1 MSTRCCTTQALG
13 GRQLNRVV
21 RGTPAPAPSRRRLP
35 QESVVRNEFKYDLF
49 GSDLPD
55 VISVIERDHKEIK
68 RPTPATLTLYF
79 YDAELGA
86 PEVDPFYR
94 LRTYA
99 HFDPDA
105 TSLDDIK
112 ALPWQVQKKC
122 GHEKRP
128 LGTLEGLPASIAPDD
143 EVWELLGETRR
154 PNLLK
159 VSQRRHFA
167 VDETH
172 DESQRITVD
181 LSRSVFK
188 IVDQRLVPLGDIG
201 PRVEVKLPAGQPEDS
216 LPMARRLRG
225 ASYWMPF
232 GTMANYF
239 QFLLRGALP
248 METHMSLPEIESKF
262 AITSGTPEEVFDELF
277 AFLWSMRGEWRFL
290 LPYPRVITRTRRYH
304 VCQGP
309 RPGSTATV
317 VETASGRCS
326 LKVKDDSRTQ
336 GAALLRSTQA
346 SHTTDRDG
354 LMIMPDEFILANRL
368 TKLNEFTKVQ
378 RKIPIA
384 LANGHGFQFT
394 LDRCTDPSGR
404 SLAQIEIE
412 FIGSTD
418 GRAPRTEQVLEE
430 IHNVARTMLASPLG
444 AFLESTHV
452 SKHAFFAKDDAHA

>member
-1 MSTRCCTTQALG
+1 M
-13 GRQLNRVV
+13 
-21 RGTPAPAPSRRRLP
+21 PAPAPSRRRLP

-159 VSQRRHFA
+159 VSKRRHFA

-248 METHMSLPEIESKF
+248 METHMSLPDRSKF
-262 AITSGTPEEVFDELF
+262 AITSGTPGGVRRTLCLRVRH
-277 AFLWSMRGEWRFL
+277 AAKRASAAASARHA
-290 LPYPRVITRTRRYH
+290 YPSV
-304 VCQGP
+304 P
-309 RPGSTATV
+309 RAPAPSPGF
-317 VETASGRCS
+317 
-326 LKVKDDSRTQ
+326 
-336 GAALLRSTQA
+336 
-346 SHTTDRDG
+346 H
-354 LMIMPDEFILANRL
+354 
-368 TKLNEFTKVQ
+368 
-378 RKIPIA
+378 
-384 LANGHGFQFT
+384 GHGCR
-394 LDRCTDPSGR
+394 DRGR
-404 SLAQIEIE
+404 SC
-412 FIGSTD
+412 
-418 GRAPRTEQVLEE
+418 
-430 IHNVARTMLASPLG
+430 
-444 AFLESTHV
+444 
-452 SKHAFFAKDDAHA
+452 FAKGRRRAGTE

>member
-1 MSTRCCTTQALG
+1 MSTRCCTTQARG

-68 RPTPATLTLYF
+68 RPTPTTLTLYF

-225 ASYWMPF
+225 ASYWMPV
-232 GTMANYF
+232 GTIGGRIYRAVFSTSHVLLPLSVPIYSDGIGVRAGNRLCGSS
-239 QFLLRGALP
+239 QTDGPRLLRRARQRACFRWL
-248 METHMSLPEIESKF
+248 
-262 AITSGTPEEVFDELF
+262 
-277 AFLWSMRGEWRFL
+277 
-290 LPYPRVITRTRRYH
+290 
-304 VCQGP
+304 QGL
-309 RPGSTATV
+309 RQR
-317 VETASGRCS
+317 AS
-326 LKVKDDSRTQ
+326 Q
-336 GAALLRSTQA
+336 QA
-346 SHTTDRDG
+346 STYG
-354 LMIMPDEFILANRL
+354 PDSLCL
-368 TKLNEFTKVQ
+368 
-378 RKIPIA
+378 
-384 LANGHGFQFT
+384 
-394 LDRCTDPSGR
+394 
-404 SLAQIEIE
+404 LAQLEPCDHIFVINPHSRGVCVGLADVR
-412 FIGSTD
+412 FGPMMD
-418 GRAPRTEQVLEE
+418 WTESLVFS
-430 IHNVARTMLASPLG
+430 NS
-444 AFLESTHV
+444 
-452 SKHAFFAKDDAHA
+452 